1 MLHLPELQPVWCL
14 PGCFKRNEEEKFADR
29 VVILSGRMGCTN
41 RLKRV
46 RSAYIRTCIKYGKIQ
61 KEGVQNGQNETTDCF
76 FNGD

>member
-29 VVILSGRMGCTN
+29 VVILSGRNGLHQPFEKGTIC
-41 RLKRV
+41 
-46 RSAYIRTCIKYGKIQ
+46 SIRTCIKYGKIQ